1 LHLFRISIFGFRIY
15 HTMNVYSISP
25 YRVEPVPGP
34 LDPGIYSFV
43 TAGKEKSMTAKNSC
57 TRWMY
62 GCILFVAM
70 LFAMGAG
77 SGFAGEAKDMGGW
90 ELGSTYNQYYDASE
104 MDRIRCTVKK
114 VTKVVPLKGMAPALA
129 LLVEESK
136 GDTTLVHVCPEW
148 YLGSKDVGIRKG
160 DALKIKGV
168 WAEINDEFIF
178 MASKIKKGD
187 YFVLKVRLTK
197 DGKPFWTMDPE
208 ELAREI
214 ANTE

>member
-1 LHLFRISIFGFRIY
+1 
-15 HTMNVYSISP
+15 
-25 YRVEPVPGP
+25 
-34 LDPGIYSFV
+34 
-43 TAGKEKSMTAKNSC
+43 
-57 TRWMY
+57 
-62 GCILFVAM
+62 M
-70 LFAMGAG
+70 LLAMGAG
-77 SGFAGEAKDMGGW
+77 LGFAEEPKDMGGW

-114 VTKVVPLKGMAPALA
+114 VTTVVPLKGMAPGVV

-136 GDTTLVHVCPEW
+136 GDTTPVHVCPEW
-148 YLGSKDVGIRKG
+148 YLGVKDVGIKKG
-160 DALKIKGV
+160 DSLKIRGS
-168 WAEINDEFIF
+168 WAEINGEFIF

-197 DGKPFWTMDPE
+197 DGKPFWTMGPE

>member
-1 LHLFRISIFGFRIY
+1 
-15 HTMNVYSISP
+15 M
-25 YRVEPVPGP
+25 
-34 LDPGIYSFV
+34 
-43 TAGKEKSMTAKNSC
+43 KAKNSRTQWVC
-57 TRWMY
+57 RW
-62 GCILFVAM
+62 ILSIVMM
-70 LFAMGAG
+70 LAMGAG
-77 SGFAGEAKDMGGW
+77 FGFAKEPKDMGGW

-114 VTKVVPLKGMAPALA
+114 VTTKVPLEGMAPGVV

-136 GDTTLVHVCPEW
+136 GDTTPVHVCPEW
-148 YLGSKDVGIRKG
+148 YLGVKDVGIKKG
-160 DALKIKGV
+160 DRLKIKGV

-197 DGKPFWTMDPE
+197 DGKPFWTMGPE

-214 ANTE
+214 AATQ

>member
-1 LHLFRISIFGFRIY
+1 
-15 HTMNVYSISP
+15 
-25 YRVEPVPGP
+25 
-34 LDPGIYSFV
+34 
-43 TAGKEKSMTAKNSC
+43 MTAINS
-57 TRWMY
+57 RMQWMY
-62 GCILFVAM
+62 GWILFVAM

-90 ELGSTYNQYYDASE
+90 ELGSAYNQYYDASE
-104 MDRIRCTVKK
+104 ADRIRCTVKK
-114 VTKVVPLKGMAPALA
+114 VTTVVPLKGMAPAVI

-136 GDTTLVHVCPEW
+136 GETTPVHICPEW
-148 YLGSKDVGIRKG
+148 YLGVKDIGIKKG
-160 DALKIKGV
+160 DRLKIRGS

-214 ANTE
+214 ANAE